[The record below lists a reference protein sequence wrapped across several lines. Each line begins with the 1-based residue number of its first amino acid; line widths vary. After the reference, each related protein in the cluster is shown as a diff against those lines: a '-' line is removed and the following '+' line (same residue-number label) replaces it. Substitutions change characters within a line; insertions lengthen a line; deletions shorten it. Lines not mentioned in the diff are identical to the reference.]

1 MGPRYPH
8 GLGFHFDPLAFDSS
22 PEMSFFEQV
31 LKELNLHVWDV
42 EDMYFTGALTDPGK
56 TDFFVEYKDDTGH
69 WRRYTP
75 DFVIRKKP
83 PVGGKPGSGRVLI
96 VEVTDANKRD
106 HAVDGELGAKAMAV
120 RHWTDL
126 NPDRLKYEMVFART
140 DAVSYD
146 QLKPVWAFAEAREV
160 YLPLAYDEARL
171 KVFCQK
177 WKVARLDVFGSV
189 LRDDFRVDSDVDFLV
204 SFADDSTL
212 GLDFVHMADEL
223 EGIVGRNVDLLT
235 RNSVERNPNWVRRGA
250 ILESARPLYVA

>member
-1 MGPRYPH
+1 
-8 GLGFHFDPLAFDSS
+8 
-22 PEMSFFEQV
+22 
-31 LKELNLHVWDV
+31 
-42 EDMYFTGALTDPGK
+42 
-56 TDFFVEYKDDTGH
+56 
-69 WRRYTP
+69 
-75 DFVIRKKP
+75 
-83 PVGGKPGSGRVLI
+83 
-96 VEVTDANKRD
+96 
-106 HAVDGELGAKAMAV
+106 MAV

-189 LRDDFRVDSDVDFLV
+189 LRDDFRADSDVDFLV

-223 EGIVGRNVDLLT
+223 EGIVGRKVDLLT
-235 RNSVERNPNWVRRGA
+235 RNSVERSPNWVRRGA
-250 ILESARPLYVA
+250 ILDSARPLYVA